1 MNHFIIIISVE
12 ILCLEGFIVIIQYG
26 LLLYEFWMVMMY
38 FLSILLYTYQFC
50 DNGRSFK
57 IFFVS
62 GIYAD
67 IFIALVILSF
77 KQDYTVHIS
86 H

>member
-1 MNHFIIIISVE
+1 
-12 ILCLEGFIVIIQYG
+12 
-26 LLLYEFWMVMMY
+26 MMY

-57 IFFVS
+57 IFFGS